1 MNLNISFQV
10 LENIELNEKS
20 FNGHLLQVLK
30 FWRKRE
36 GDKAKSRCL
45 DRDANV
51 GGAARKA
58 LEDL

>member
-36 GDKAKSRCL
+36 GDKAKVSVL
-45 DRDANV
+45 IEMQMWEEQP
-51 GGAARKA
+51 GK
-58 LEDL
+58 L